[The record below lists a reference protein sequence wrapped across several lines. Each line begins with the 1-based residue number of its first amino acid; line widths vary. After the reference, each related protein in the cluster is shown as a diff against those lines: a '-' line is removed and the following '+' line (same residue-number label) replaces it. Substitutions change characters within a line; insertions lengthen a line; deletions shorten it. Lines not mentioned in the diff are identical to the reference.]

1 MTRVVAQRPVRP
13 QRLSPAGR
21 REEPPV
27 PGATGGAERPA
38 GSRWRLTAGEAS
50 GVPLALAAEGIW
62 RGVLGAA
69 RFGPG
74 LICGPAQPVPKQGH
88 SREHQC
94 QGRGRGDRAGAA
106 KRRLREDLADPTVHG
121 GGGVR
126 RVPEN
131 EALGHGRIGRARVDA
146 DAGHLTNEGT
156 RKGRSWIDGL
166 PAAERLAL
174 AWSAYNAETAQTAA
188 MPARLSRPLLRSG
201 FVVALVVVFALA
213 MLPLP
218 APITV
223 VSFQDKIEHC
233 LAFVALTLLGQAGWP
248 ARTARIAGGLVL
260 YGVLIELVQHW
271 LTAHRVGDPLDALAN
286 SIGVAVGV
294 GIALRVARG
303 DDRGVV
309 R

>member
-1 MTRVVAQRPVRP
+1 
-13 QRLSPAGR
+13 
-21 REEPPV
+21 
-27 PGATGGAERPA
+27 
-38 GSRWRLTAGEAS
+38 
-50 GVPLALAAEGIW
+50 
-62 RGVLGAA
+62 
-69 RFGPG
+69 
-74 LICGPAQPVPKQGH
+74 
-88 SREHQC
+88 
-94 QGRGRGDRAGAA
+94 
-106 KRRLREDLADPTVHG
+106 VHG